1 LTLLTPWALLA
12 LALLVP
18 LCLSHLRR
26 PPRREVAS
34 TLLWRELG
42 ATAASRARR
51 LARPAAPLPLLLQAA
66 AVIFTVAALAEPVP
80 PPAPVR
86 PLPVTAAPGTGTPAA
101 AAASGLPLQASDPSA
116 SAQPAR
122 AGVTIVGTGLA
133 TQALTRAFSAMP
145 GLAVRALRPERY
157 RAAGRPG
164 DAGLLVLDHWLP
176 PGGIPASASAVL
188 LVDPPALDG
197 AQSAGA
203 LRDPLLSGE
212 DDTSPLLDGVD
223 LTSLSAPAPATTRI
237 TGPAWLAP
245 VAWTPSG
252 PLLAAGTGPGMRRLA
267 VLAVD
272 PARTSLPQLPA
283 FPILLRNILGWALA
297 PAPAPP
303 RSATHVPGPGSH
315 HEPPAPAWWRWAVAG
330 SLLALAGEAGYLV
343 VALGLT
349 GAARPRGG
357 RRPGR
362 TRRLLAPRGAFL
374 ARLLAFAL
382 LAAAL
387 AVPGITRPGGG
398 APLVL
403 ADRSGSITGP
413 ARSAESAWLAAL
425 RRQAPRSRVV
435 TFGAPSGTGIA
446 AAIRFGVAAIG
457 SASGAASPATPRPS
471 RVVLL
476 SDGLATSAGT
486 LAAAQAALAAQV
498 PVDVAD
504 IGRAAVPS
512 AAVTPDAAVT
522 RLAAPSAVRAGDTI
536 TLPVTVHATVA
547 GQASVVV
554 SRDGRAVTRL
564 AARLGAG
571 DNPLLLSSP
580 SGPPGWRHFRVAV
593 TSPRDSVAA
602 NNTLDAVTRVAAPPR
617 LLYAGTG
624 TRAPALLRRL
634 GLDVRALPPS
644 ALPRQER
651 GYLDAVAVI
660 LDDVPAGALDHAQAA
675 ALAAAV
681 RTRGLGL
688 LALGGPHSLDASWYA
703 GTALPAALPVSGTG
717 SGPPGSV
724 SLELALDRSGSMNDL
739 AGNVP
744 KIAMAR
750 ASALGAITFARAHHD
765 RLGIVSFDVV
775 PRVLA
780 PMRAMTAAAAA
791 AAAAA
796 VTGLT
801 ASGGTDIAAALR
813 TAAGQLSSVPGG
825 PGSRQLILMTD
836 GVSQSASY
844 GALARGLRAAGMTL
858 STVGLG
864 GQVDQELL
872 RQLAAIGGGRYT
884 HTSDAAALPRIF
896 AAAESRT
903 VRPDDVTGPIPVQVT
918 ASVPAARSLLGM
930 RLPEIGGL
938 DATALKPR
946 ATAVITTGDVISGPA
961 GGSPAKGG
969 AASGGASPGRAGA
982 TRYPVL
988 AQWQYGLGRVVAWTP
1003 GLTSAGAGDW
1013 AGRWAGEAGLWN
1025 DTVRWLLPG
1034 VPVPALTP
1042 RLLDAHPGGAPVVA
1056 VDPLANAGATVTAPA
1071 LRATVAPPRGPAAT
1085 ITLRTAGPSLFA
1097 GTLPNAG
1104 PGIYRIAISPPG
1116 ARPGSA
1122 GVVTD
1127 LAVGYPREYLPS
1139 PAGPAL
1145 LAEVAAVTGGRIL
1158 IDPASAAAWETAR
1171 NGTREL
1177 ALWWPLALLALVVF
1191 AAAAVAA
1198 SPSGLREIQVQGTTI
1213 SFGPGNL
1220 PSPGP
1225 PRAMTIPDKQ

>member
-12 LALLVP
+12 VVVLVP
-18 LCLSHLRR
+18 LCLSRLRR
-26 PPRREVAS
+26 PLRHEVAS

-42 ATAASRARR
+42 ATAASRPRR
-51 LARPAAPLPLLLQAA
+51 LARPAVPLLFLLQAA
-66 AVIFTVAALAEPVP
+66 AVIFTVAALAEPAP

-86 PLPVTAAPGTGTPAA
+86 PPRVTAVPGTGTPAA
-101 AAASGLPLQASDPSA
+101 AAGSGLPLQASDPFA
-116 SAQPAR
+116 SAPPTR
-122 AGVTIVGTGLA
+122 ADVTIVGTGPA

-145 GLAVRALRPERY
+145 ALAVRALRPERY
-157 RAAGRPG
+157 QVAGRPG

-197 AQSAGA
+197 AQPAGT
-203 LRDPLLSGE
+203 LRDPVLSGE

-223 LTSLSAPAPATTRI
+223 LTSLSAPASATARI

-272 PARTSLPQLPA
+272 PARTSLPQMPA

-297 PAPAPP
+297 PVPAPA
-303 RSATHVPGPGSH
+303 RSATRVPGPGTQ

-343 VALGLT
+343 VALRRT
-349 GAARPRGG
+349 GAAQSRGG
-357 RRPGR
+357 RRSARWQRFP
-362 TRRLLAPRGAFL
+362 APRGAFL

-403 ADRSGSITGP
+403 TDRSGSITGP

-425 RRQAPRSRVV
+425 RRQAPGSRVV
-435 TFGAPSGTGIA
+435 TFGATSGTDIA
-446 AAIRFGVAAIG
+446 AAIRFGLASIGPASGGTG
-457 SASGAASPATPRPS
+457 SATSRPS

-486 LAAAQAALAAQV
+486 LAAAQAALAAHV

-504 IGRAAVPS
+504 ISRAAVPS
-512 AAVTPDAAVT
+512 AALTPDAAVT
-522 RLAAPSAVRAGDTI
+522 RLAAASAVRAGDTI
-536 TLPVTVHATVA
+536 ALQATVHATVA
-547 GQASVVV
+547 GPATVVV
-554 SRDGRAVTRL
+554 SRDGRAVARL
-564 AARLGAG
+564 AVRLEAG

-580 SGPPGWRHFRVAV
+580 SGPPGWRRFRVAV
-593 TSPRDSVAA
+593 TSPRDSVTA
-602 NNTLDAVTRVAAPPR
+602 NDTLDAVTRVAPPPR

-634 GLDVRALPPS
+634 GLVVRAVPPS
-644 ALPRQER
+644 ALPRQGR
-651 GYLDAVAVI
+651 GYPDADAVI

-688 LALGGPHSLDASWYA
+688 LVLGGPHSLDASWYA

-724 SLELALDRSGSMNDL
+724 SLELVLDRSGSMNDL

-775 PRVLA
+775 PRVLV

-791 AAAAA
+791 AATTA
-796 VTGLT
+796 VTGLA

-813 TAAGQLSSVPGG
+813 TAAGQLSSAPGG
-825 PGSRQLILMTD
+825 PGTKQLILMTD

-844 GALARGLRAAGMTL
+844 GALARGLRAAGVTL

-864 GQVDQELL
+864 GQVDQALL
-872 RQLAAIGGGRYT
+872 RQLAALGGGRYT
-884 HTSDAAALPRIF
+884 YTSDAAALPRIF

-903 VRPDDVTGPIPVQVT
+903 IRPDDVTGPIPVQVT
-918 ASVPAARSLLGM
+918 ASVPAVRSLLGL
-930 RLPEIGGL
+930 RLPKIGGL

-946 ATAVITTGDVISGPA
+946 ATAVITTGDVMIGRT
-961 GGSPAKGG
+961 GGSPATGG
-969 AASGGASPGRAGA
+969 AAPGGAAPGGASRGRAVA
-982 TRYPVL
+982 SRYPVL

-1003 GLTSAGAGDW
+1003 GLTSAGTAGW

-1034 VPVPALTP
+1034 VPAPALTP
-1042 RLLDAHPGGAPVVA
+1042 RLLDAHPGGAPAVY
-1056 VDPLANAGATVTAPA
+1056 VDPLASASATVTAPA
-1071 LRATVAPPRGPAAT
+1071 LSATVAPPRGPAAR
-1085 ITLRTAGPSLFA
+1085 ITLPNAGPGRFA

-1104 PGIYRIAISPPG
+1104 PGVYRIAVSPPG
-1116 ARPGSA
+1116 ARPGAA

-1158 IDPASAAAWETAR
+1158 TDPASAAAWETAR

-1177 ALWWPLALLALVVF
+1177 ALWWPLALLSLVVF
-1191 AAAAVAA
+1191 AAAARD
-1198 SPSGLREIQVQGTTI
+1198 PGHTYSGNSRGRALRLDSV
-1213 SFGPGNL
+1213 PGICHRR
-1220 PSPGP
+1220 G
-1225 PRAMTIPDKQ
+1225 RIAR